1 MLTDWEIDQCEPER
15 EIQQLSWTCLT
26 VLFLATNEGELSVSE
41 GEELVVLEQDYDN
54 SGWTKVLKDEDEG
67 YVPSAYIELIM

>member
-1 MLTDWEIDQCEPER
+1 MTNVKER
-15 EIQQLSWTCLT
+15 DIQQLSWTCLT

-41 GEELVVLEQDYDN
+41 GEELVVLEQDFDN